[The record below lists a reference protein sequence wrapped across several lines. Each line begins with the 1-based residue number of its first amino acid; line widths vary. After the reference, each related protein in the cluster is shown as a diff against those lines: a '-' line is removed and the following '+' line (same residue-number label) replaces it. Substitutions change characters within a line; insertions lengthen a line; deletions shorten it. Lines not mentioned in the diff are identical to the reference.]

1 MEMVTGLVMEIV
13 VTSYLVVLAS
23 LGQVLP
29 PKGVGGGPIVVHF
42 DVQLIQKHVKIFPSR
57 LFYEVRGVLAQANR
71 SDKYL
76 YSGFT
81 FVLSGSNTNQMNI
94 FFKTS
99 HKLIALQK

>member
-42 DVQLIQKHVKIFPSR
+42 DVQLIQKHDKIFPSR
-57 LFYEVRGVLAQANR
+57 
-71 SDKYL
+71 
-76 YSGFT
+76 
-81 FVLSGSNTNQMNI
+81 
-94 FFKTS
+94 
-99 HKLIALQK
+99 